1 MYNMRGKTKSH
12 FTETP
17 LTTRVLTRMLTVDAR
32 CTMHAAKDWPW
43 IQLSGLSSTVACDLR
58 ADAASPSLESE
69 ERRTPSMHPVE
80 RRAPSMA
87 R

>member
-1 MYNMRGKTKSH
+1 MH
-12 FTETP
+12 
-17 LTTRVLTRMLTVDAR
+17 DAR
-32 CTMHAAKDWPW
+32 QRLTWH
-43 IQLSGLSSTVACDLR
+43 SGVSSTVACFLR
-58 ADAASPSLESE
+58 ADAASPSLESEEPRTPSMVPEERRTPSMVPE